1 MPEPAKVAYLVPSG
15 PPIHELMRGAF
26 PEGLRL
32 VVPTSEGRAGVLET
46 LSEADF
52 AIAVRMDR
60 DTIAAA
66 PRLKLIQ
73 LAGVGFDGV
82 DLEAAT
88 EAGIPVAQTVEGTI
102 EGVAE
107 HAVLLLLALYKRLLE
122 ADASVR
128 RGEWL
133 VWQLR
138 PSSHTLQG
146 KTVGLVG
153 LGRIGQ
159 AVAERLGAFGVGL
172 RYHDVRRADA
182 ETEAALGIRFMD
194 LDELLRTSDVVT
206 LHAPLT
212 PETRGLIGAEAL
224 RAMKPTSVLI
234 NTARGGLVDEAA
246 LVEALRTGAIAGAG
260 LDVFEK
266 EPTDPDN
273 PLFAFDNVVLTPHV
287 ATGTRDSVVEK
298 ARAAGENMLRVL
310 RGERPHNVVNPAV
323 FEGAEE
329 VKC

>member
-1 MPEPAKVAYLVPSG
+1 MPEPATVAYLVPSG

-26 PEGLRL
+26 PEGLRM
-32 VVPTSEGRAGVLET
+32 VVPPSDERADVLAT
-46 LSEADF
+46 LGEADF

-60 DTIAAA
+60 EAIAAA

-73 LAGVGFDGV
+73 LAGVGYDGI

-88 EAGIPVAQTVEGTI
+88 EAGVPVAQTVAGTI

-128 RGEWL
+128 RGEWR

-138 PSSHTLQG
+138 PTSYKLQG

-153 LGRIGQ
+153 MGRIGQ
-159 AVAERLGAFGVGL
+159 AVAKRLRAFEVDL
-172 RYHDVRRADA
+172 QYHDVARADVQ
-182 ETEAALGIRFMD
+182 TEEALGARFVA
-194 LDELLRTSDVVT
+194 LDELFRTSDVVT

-212 PETRGLIGAEAL
+212 SETRGLVGAEAF
-224 RAMKPTSVLI
+224 RKMKPTSVLI

-246 LVEALRTGAIAGAG
+246 LVEALRSGTIAGAG

-266 EPTDPDN
+266 EPADPDN
-273 PLFAFDNVVLTPHV
+273 PLFDLDNVVLTPHV
-287 ATGTRDSVVEK
+287 ATGTRDSVIEK
-298 ARAAGENMLRVL
+298 AQAAGENMLRVL

-323 FEGAEE
+323 FELQVEG
-329 VKC
+329 